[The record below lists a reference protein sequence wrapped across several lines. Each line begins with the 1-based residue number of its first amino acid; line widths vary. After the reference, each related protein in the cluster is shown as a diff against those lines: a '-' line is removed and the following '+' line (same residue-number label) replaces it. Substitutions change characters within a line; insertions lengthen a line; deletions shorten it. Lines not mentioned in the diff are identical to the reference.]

1 MGIGDRIRKIL
12 EKKDLSQREFAESLN
27 IAPTTLSGYITN
39 KREPDLGTLK
49 NISLKLGVSLD
60 YLLEVKEEEGDPT
73 RLDDE
78 EWRMIILY
86 RNLEEEQ
93 KSLIL
98 EQIKWMNKHNSKR

>member
-1 MGIGDRIRKIL
+1 MGVGDRIRKIL

-49 NISLKLGVSLD
+49 NISLKLEVSLD
-60 YLLEVKEEEGDPT
+60 YLLGVKEEEGDPI

-78 EWRMIILY
+78 EWGMIILY

-98 EQIKWMNKHNSKR
+98 VQMKWMNKHNGKR

>member
-1 MGIGDRIRKIL
+1 MGVGDRIRKIL

-39 KREPDLGTLK
+39 KREPDLGTLR

-60 YLLEVKEEEGDPT
+60 YLLGVKEEEGDPI

-78 EWRMIILY
+78 EWGMIILY

-98 EQIKWMNKHNSKR
+98 EQIKWMNKHNGKR

>member
-1 MGIGDRIRKIL
+1 MGVGDRIRKIL

-60 YLLEVKEEEGDPT
+60 YLLGVKEEEGDPI

-78 EWRMIILY
+78 EWGMIILY

-98 EQIKWMNKHNSKR
+98 EQMKWMNKHNGKR

>member
-1 MGIGDRIRKIL
+1 MGVGDRIRKIL

-49 NISLKLGVSLD
+49 NISLKLEVSLD
-60 YLLEVKEEEGDPT
+60 YLLGVKEEEGNPI

-78 EWRMIILY
+78 EWGMIILY

-98 EQIKWMNKHNSKR
+98 EQMKWMNKHNGKR